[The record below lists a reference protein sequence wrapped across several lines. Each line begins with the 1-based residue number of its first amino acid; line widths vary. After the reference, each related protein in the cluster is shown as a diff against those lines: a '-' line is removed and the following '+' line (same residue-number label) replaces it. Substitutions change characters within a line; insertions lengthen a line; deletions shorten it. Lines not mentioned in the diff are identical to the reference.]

1 MRNILHSLAQI
12 DVSPLPNSDKSNTD
26 YAQGFV
32 GTILPIVFGTIG
44 VVCVLIIVIAG
55 LRYIFA
61 NGDAASMAK
70 AKSAIMYALIGLAI
84 SLAAFSIVTF
94 VVRGVS

>member
-1 MRNILHSLAQI
+1 MRNILHSFAQI

-32 GTILPIVFGTIG
+32 GTILPI
-44 VVCVLIIVIAG
+44 
-55 LRYIFA
+55 
-61 NGDAASMAK
+61 
-70 AKSAIMYALIGLAI
+70 SAIMYALIGLAI